1 MVVVALV
8 CLLLTTW
15 IMPAGGTKAASLP
28 KVDPILQNVDQLG
41 KLTDLFQVRAVVTY
55 YDQPTAADVLLLQAL
70 GLKTRTFQHLP
81 MVVVEGPY
89 AQLQQLFQ
97 RGEIRSIYY
106 DKSLQYLLKDSVP
119 FIGADRVWNELGYT
133 GKGVTVAVI
142 DSGIDATHP
151 DLKFGDKT
159 IQNVKMLLGNS
170 LFGGDTVYLE
180 NVENTDTTSGHGT
193 HVSGIIAGNGTA
205 SNGTYKGVA
214 PGAKLVGIGTG
225 EALTIVWALEAF
237 DYVLDKKDQYHIR
250 VISNSW
256 GTTGTYDPNDPI
268 NVASKKAHDAGLV
281 VVFAAGNDGP
291 NNNTLNPYS
300 VAPWVIGVAA
310 GTKDGKLAD
319 FSSRGVPGDPLL
331 HPTITAPGVDIVS
344 TKSSSGLVLN
354 LLGTKKD
361 VQYIPPQYL
370 PYYTTASGTSMA
382 TPHISGVAALMLEA
396 NPRLTPDQ
404 VKSLI
409 VKTAR
414 PMSGYQEYQV
424 GAGYVDAYQAVLAAK
439 NEPASSIPFVS
450 AFTDKAP

>member
-1 MVVVALV
+1 MRRRMVVVVLV

-15 IMPAGGTKAASLP
+15 MMPAGGTQAASLP
-28 KVDPILQNVDQLG
+28 KVDPILQNVVQLG
-41 KLTDLFQVRAVVTY
+41 KLTDLSRVRAVITY
-55 YDQPTAADVLLLQAL
+55 YDQPTVADVSLLHSL
-70 GLKTRTFQHLP
+70 GLKTRTFRHLP
-81 MVVVEGPY
+81 MVAVEGPY

-106 DKSLQYLLKDSVP
+106 DKPLRYLLKDSVP
-119 FIGADRVWNELGYT
+119 YIGADRVWNDLGYT

-170 LFGGDTVYLE
+170 LFGGKTVYLE
-180 NVENTDTTSGHGT
+180 NVENSDTTSGHGT

-205 SNGTYKGVA
+205 SQGTYKGVA

-225 EALTIVWALEAF
+225 EAITVVWALEAF
-237 DYVLDKKDQYHIR
+237 DYVLDKKDTYHIR

-256 GTTGTYDPNDPI
+256 GTTGNYDPNDPI

-344 TKSSSGLVLN
+344 ARSSTGLVMN

-382 TPHISGVAALMLEA
+382 APHISGVAALMLEA

-404 VKSLI
+404 VKSLLI
-409 VKTAR
+409 KTAR

-424 GAGYVDAYQAVLAAK
+424 GAGYVDAYRAVLAAK
-439 NEPASSIPFVS
+439 N
-450 AFTDKAP
+450 AP